1 MFWLK
6 VGAGGEE
13 EASLYQHGSSHWS
26 NHQVDKRQMNK
37 GKSPNSA
44 HAYVWGLTY
53 TGESETP
60 RAGEAHRQNGNS
72 GGHTP
77 LSEVSM
83 S

>member
-1 MFWLK
+1 
-6 VGAGGEE
+6 
-13 EASLYQHGSSHWS
+13 
-26 NHQVDKRQMNK
+26 MNK